1 MCSPE
6 KSNVAFVAA
15 VLFPEKDAI
24 KAEKL
29 QRSGVALLQPPREQT
44 TLIRWETSLVVTL
57 PIMSVMT
64 LPM

>member
-29 QRSGVALLQPPREQT
+29 QREKRREAERNAKLSAQSAADKKKALLADILSR
-44 TLIRWETSLVVTL
+44 VKK
-57 PIMSVMT
+57 
-64 LPM
+64 